1 VKQKWKKKNIAIIL
15 LSIAL
20 LGSGACNIIL
30 GGFLGLIQS
39 TPPPPKQEVIVAASH
54 TIEDLDPAYSYNLA
68 DSAVIDNV
76 CETLYAINWSDPS
89 FPIVPLL
96 ATAIPTISS
105 DGLEYTIPLRMGVR
119 FHDGTVFNAQT
130 AKWTLDRYSF
140 FINWSGNDY
149 LPAPF
154 NISLSSS
161 ILPTKSRILYK
172 TATGL
177 PLINRTE
184 VLAPYMLKIVLNEK
198 KGSFMALLCFYG
210 LSMLSPDHA
219 PANRYYYNYE
229 KLVGTGPFEL
239 AYILA
244 DVEQKIVRFNSY
256 WQGPAQ
262 IDSVIWSVFDDK
274 STRNQ
279 ALLSGDA
286 NVLLSPERPFFTHI
300 ENDPR
305 LELVYA
311 GNDMIVDWITFNVDH
326 IDTAMRKAISYAY
339 NYTYLIDVVRLGDAV
354 RWPTYIPM
362 GIQYANYSLN
372 SPTFNRTYARSILLT
387 DPTYG
392 PICASH
398 GLTTSSTDGDWI
410 DVAIDDPIFRFN
422 YSWNFGNLK
431 RQALGDRLEFDLEYI
446 GIDLQTYGIA
456 WGDLL
461 NAILNGRNKIDSYE
475 FGWAPDY
482 LDPENYINPLWSN
495 KSDIN
500 GGNYDVNYNPNTSE
514 TQRLMDAALTETDP
528 KARKLMYWEI
538 QRRMVEEEY
547 PGMPLFADIN
557 YDAWVSNFHGYVSNP
572 AGRVSWYPCYFS

>member
-1 VKQKWKKKNIAIIL
+1 MRKKNLAIII
-15 LSIAL
+15 LSIGL
-20 LGSGACNIIL
+20 TCSGVFNIVTLSKFIIVDKGVL
-30 GGFLGLIQS
+30 A
-39 TPPPPKQEVIVAASH
+39 PNRQEVIVAASH
-54 TIEDLDPAYSYNLA
+54 TIEDLDPAYSYNIA

-96 ATAIPTISS
+96 ATVMPTISS

-140 FINWSGNDY
+140 FINWSGNNY

-154 NISLSSS
+154 NISLPSS

-198 KGSFMALLCFYG
+198 KGSFMALLCFSG

-239 AYILA
+239 AYVLA
-244 DVEQKIVRFNSY
+244 DVEQKIIRFDNY
-256 WQGPAQ
+256 WRGPARL
-262 IDSVIWSVFDDK
+262 DSVVWSVFDDY

-279 ALLSGDA
+279 ALLSGDV

-305 LELVYA
+305 LKLVYA
-311 GNDMIVDWITFNVDH
+311 GNTMNVDWITFNVDH
-326 IDTAMRKAISYAY
+326 IDTTMRKAISYAY
-339 NYTYLIDVVRLGDAV
+339 NYTYIINVVYLSNAV
-354 RWPTYIPM
+354 RWPTYIPK

-372 SPTFNRTYARSILLT
+372 APTFNRTYARSILLT
-387 DPTYG
+387 DPIWG
-392 PICASH
+392 PICTAR
-398 GLTTSSTDGDWI
+398 GLNSASTDADWI
-410 DVAIDDPIFRFN
+410 NVAIDDPIFRFN

-446 GIDLQTYGIA
+446 GVDLTTFGIA

-461 NAILNGRNKIDSYE
+461 NAILHDRNRIDSYE

-495 KSDIN
+495 QSDIN
-500 GGNYDVNYNPNTSE
+500 GGNYNVNYNTDTSE
-514 TQRLMDAALTETDP
+514 TQRLMDAALTETDSQ
-528 KARKLMYWEI
+528 ARKLMYWEI

-547 PGMPLFADIN
+547 PGMPILAQVN
-557 YDAWVSNFHGYVSNP
+557 YDAWVSNFQGFISNP
-572 AGRVSWYPCYFS
+572 GGRVSWYGCYFTIN